1 MIENTTV
8 SCSSLGYINKKL
20 TPGTYR
26 SILIPPKGTDRNK
39 AAAISDLLKK
49 MGWTDD
55 LCTGDCSNKTTHE
68 CKCTGLESKIDDDCE
83 LTLER
88 EKDGTTYYKA
98 VITAPGSVD
107 LKCPGLAGDQ
117 ENLCKCLARIL

>member
-1 MIENTTV
+1 M
-8 SCSSLGYINKKL
+8 
-20 TPGTYR
+20 
-26 SILIPPKGTDRNK
+26 
-39 AAAISDLLKK
+39 
-49 MGWTDD
+49 DD